1 MTKNIIESLETIAKQ
16 LDTKTAKREALLKES
31 RVAIA
36 LSSKSIVKLHTG
48 KNKEAGKDLE
58 QNKKLL
64 VNLRKIAEED
74 LKRYLISPE
83 TEYAEAMIIKAVSS
97 GKTIPSQKALKIS
110 NEGYILGL
118 LDAVGELKRMVYDNM
133 RKGDISKASYYFELM
148 EEIYTRLSPF
158 AIYDHIIQGVRRKLD
173 VSRILVENTRSAV
186 TEEIRRE
193 EFLKGM
199 SKTVK
204 KTKII

>member
-1 MTKNIIESLETIAKQ
+1 MIKNRIESLETIAKE
-16 LDTKTAKREALLKES
+16 LDMKTEKREELLKES
-31 RVAIA
+31 RVSIA
-36 LSSKSIVKLHTG
+36 LSSKSIVNMHTG
-48 KNKEAGKDLE
+48 KNKEAVKDLE

-64 VNLRKIAEED
+64 SNLRKIAEED

-83 TEYAEAMIIKAVSS
+83 TEYTEAMIIKAISS
-97 GKTIPSQKALKIS
+97 GKAIPSQKTLNVS

-133 RKGDISKASYYFELM
+133 RKGDITNASYFFELM

-158 AIYDHIIQGVRRKLD
+158 AIYDHIVQGVRRKLD
-173 VSRILVENTRSAV
+173 VARILVENTRSAV

-199 SKTVK
+199 SNTLK
-204 KTKII
+204 KTK